1 MNHASAGAPL
11 DALPIPFRGN
21 GVSGIKLIV
30 VLTSVALG
38 LFHLYTS
45 AFGILEGYLQRSLH
59 FGAVLL
65 LVFLIKPF
73 GSGEKWKRL
82 GFSYIPFNLVPAVLV
97 VVMVLYQTQD
107 TQDLLTRADDASATD
122 IFFGITLTLL
132 SIEACRRAV
141 GLPLAIVTSFFLFYV
156 WAGRSMPDFIAH
168 AGMSISEIAEFQ
180 FLGFQGIYNIPLG
193 VMSTFIILFIL
204 FGAFLEASGA
214 GTFFIQLASST
225 MGHRVGGP
233 AKSAVVASG
242 LLGSLTGSV
251 VANVLT
257 TGSFTI
263 PLMRDSGYRPAFA
276 GAVEAAASSGGQI
289 MPPIMGASA
298 FLMAQFLGVSYG
310 TVALAAV
317 LPAILYFLSV
327 GWFVQLEAKRS
338 RLPRI
343 PREDLPSV
351 RGVLQKGWYLL
362 IPLLVII
369 FFLVSGYSA
378 IYAGLAGIITI
389 FGVSFFNPESRI
401 TPSKFIWALGKAAG
415 SAITVS
421 VATAN
426 AGIIMGAVA
435 QSGLALRLTS
445 VLVYL
450 SGGIFLITLLL
461 AMVACVILGMGMPTA
476 GAYVIVATLG
486 APALVDMGVDPMSAH
501 MFIFYFAALSAVTPP
516 VALAAYAAA
525 GLAGS
530 EPWKTGLIAFQ
541 ISIAGFIIPFVVV
554 FEPSLLLK
562 GNMFSAL
569 LAFSSVA
576 LATFCIAAAIVGFA
590 WRDLKILTRW
600 LFFSAGILLIGVN
613 SWSMLGGMGIFAFL
627 CVTDWKNVTGS
638 SERA

>member
-1 MNHASAGAPL
+1 MNETSARAPL
-11 DALPIPFRGN
+11 EALPIPFRGT
-21 GVSGIKLIV
+21 GASWIKYTA
-30 VLTSVALG
+30 VLTSVVFG

-59 FGAVLL
+59 LGAILF

-73 GSGEKWKRL
+73 GKKDRWTRL
-82 GFSYIPFNLVPAVLV
+82 GAGYIISNLIPAILV
-97 VVMVLYQTQD
+97 IAMVLYQTQD
-107 TQDLLTRADDASATD
+107 TQDLLTRADDATSAD

-132 SIEACRRAV
+132 TLEACRRAV
-141 GLPLAIVTSFFLFYV
+141 GLPLTIVTIFFLFYV

-168 AGMSISEIAEFQ
+168 AGMSVSEIAEFQ
-180 FLGFQGIYNIPLG
+180 FLGFQGVYNIPIG
-193 VMSTFIILFIL
+193 VMSTYIILFIL

-257 TGSFTI
+257 TGAFTI
-263 PLMRDSGYRPAFA
+263 PLMRDRGYRPAFA

-327 GWFVQLEAKRS
+327 GWFVHLEAKRN

-351 RGVLQKGWYLL
+351 REVLRKGWHLL
-362 IPLLVII
+362 IPLLVIV
-369 FFLVSGYSA
+369 FFLASGYSA
-378 IYAGLAGIITI
+378 IYAGLVGIISI
-389 FGVSFFNPESRI
+389 FCVSFFSPESRI
-401 TPSKFIWALGKAAG
+401 TPSKFVWALGRAAG
-415 SAITVS
+415 AAITVS

-426 AGIIMGAVA
+426 AGMIMGSVA

-445 VLVYL
+445 VLVFL
-450 SGGIFLITLLL
+450 SGGIFWITLLL
-461 AMVACVILGMGMPTA
+461 AMIACVILGMGMPTA

-486 APALVDMGVDPMSAH
+486 APALADMGVDPMSAH
-501 MFIFYFAALSAVTPP
+501 MFIFYFAALSSVTPP

-530 EPWKTGLIAFQ
+530 DPWKTGLAAFQ
-541 ISIAGFIIPFVVV
+541 ISIAGFIIPFVIVY
-554 FEPSLLLK
+554 EPSLLLTGK
-562 GNMFSAL
+562 IFPAFM
-569 LAFSSVA
+569 AFSSVA
-576 LATFCIAAAIVGFA
+576 VATFCIAAAIVGFA
-590 WRDLKILTRW
+590 WRDLNVPARC
-600 LFFSAGILLIGVN
+600 LFFLAGVLLIGVN
-613 SWSMLGGMGIFAFL
+613 SWSMVVGIGIFAFL
-627 CVTDWKNVTGS
+627 GVAEWKHLAGF

>member
-1 MNHASAGAPL
+1 MNQTNAPL
-11 DALPIPFRGN
+11 EALPIPFRGIGAN
-21 GVSGIKLIV
+21 WIKFIALF
-30 VLTSVALG
+30 TAVAFG

-59 FGAVLL
+59 FGAILF
-65 LVFLIKPF
+65 LVFLIKPL
-73 GSGEKWKRL
+73 GKGERWTRL
-82 GFSYIPFNLVPAVLV
+82 GAGYIIFNLIPAILV
-97 VVMVLYQTQD
+97 VAMVLYQTQD
-107 TQDLLTRADDASATD
+107 TQDLLTRADDASSVD
-122 IFFGITLTLL
+122 IFFGIALTLL
-132 SIEACRRAV
+132 SLEACRRAV
-141 GLPLAIVTSFFLFYV
+141 GLPLAIVTVFFLFYV

-180 FLGFQGIYNIPLG
+180 FLGFQGVYNIPIG

-214 GTFFIQLASST
+214 GTFFIQLASAT
-225 MGHRVGGP
+225 MGHRIGGP

-257 TGSFTI
+257 TGAFTI
-263 PLMRDSGYRPAFA
+263 PLMRDRGYRPAFA
-276 GAVEAAASSGGQI
+276 AAVEAAASSGGQI

-327 GWFVQLEAKRS
+327 GWFVHLEAKRN

-343 PREDLPSV
+343 PREDLPSL
-351 RGVLQKGWYLL
+351 RKVLRKGWHLL
-362 IPLLVII
+362 IPLLVIVY
-369 FFLVSGYSA
+369 FLVSGYSA
-378 IYAGLAGIITI
+378 IYAGLVGIITI
-389 FGVSFFNPESRI
+389 FVVSFFSPESRI
-401 TPSKFIWALGKAAG
+401 TPSKFLWALGRAAA

-426 AGIIMGAVA
+426 AGIIMGAVT

-445 VLVYL
+445 VLVFL
-450 SGGIFLITLLL
+450 SGGIFWITLLL
-461 AMVACVILGMGMPTA
+461 AMLACVILGMGMPTA

-486 APALVDMGVDPMSAH
+486 APALADMGVDPMSAH
-501 MFIFYFAALSAVTPP
+501 MFIFYFAALSSVTPP

-530 EPWKTGLIAFQ
+530 DPWKTGLIAFQ
-541 ISIAGFIIPFVVV
+541 ISIAGFIIPFVIVY
-554 FEPSLLLK
+554 EPSLLLT
-562 GNMFSAL
+562 GNVL
-569 LAFSSVA
+569 PAFMAFFSVA
-576 LATFCIAAAIVGFA
+576 VATFCIAAAIVGFA
-590 WRDLKILTRW
+590 WRDLNIPARC
-600 LFFSAGILLIGVN
+600 LFCLAGILLIGVN
-613 SWSMLGGMGIFAFL
+613 SWSMVAGMGIFAL
-627 CVTDWKNVTGS
+627 LGIAEWKHLAGL

>member
-1 MNHASAGAPL
+1 MNDTNADAPL
-11 DALPIPFRGN
+11 EALPIPFQGN
-21 GVSGIKLIV
+21 GANWIRFIAGF
-30 VLTSVALG
+30 TSVAFG

-45 AFGILEGYLQRSLH
+45 AFGILEGYLQRSIH
-59 FGAVLL
+59 FGAILF
-65 LVFLIKPF
+65 LVFLIKPL
-73 GSGEKWKRL
+73 GMGKKWTRL
-82 GFSYIPFNLVPAVLV
+82 GAGYIIFNIIPAILV
-97 VVMVLYQTQD
+97 VAMVLYQTQD
-107 TQDLLTRADDASATD
+107 TQDLLTRADDASAAD
-122 IFFGITLTLL
+122 IFFGITLTLFTL
-132 SIEACRRAV
+132 EACRRAV
-141 GLPLAIVTSFFLFYV
+141 GLPLTIVTTLFLFYV

-180 FLGFQGIYNIPLG
+180 FLGFQGVYNIPIG
-193 VMSTFIILFIL
+193 VMSTFLILFIL

-263 PLMRDSGYRPAFA
+263 PLMRDRGYRPAFA
-276 GAVEAAASSGGQI
+276 AAVEAAASSGGQI

-298 FLMAQFLGVSYG
+298 FLIAQFLGVSYG

-327 GWFVQLEAKRS
+327 GWFVHLEAKRN

-343 PREDLPSV
+343 SREDLPSV
-351 RGVLQKGWYLL
+351 RKVLRNGWHLL

-369 FFLVSGYSA
+369 FLLVFGYSA
-378 IYAGLAGIITI
+378 IYAGLAGIIAI
-389 FGVSFFNPESRI
+389 FSVSFFSPESRI
-401 TPSKFIWALGKAAG
+401 TPSKFIWALGRAAG

-421 VATAN
+421 IATAN
-426 AGIIMGAVA
+426 AGIIMGAVT

-450 SGGIFLITLLL
+450 SGGIFWITLLL
-461 AMVACVILGMGMPTA
+461 AMASCVILGMGMPTA

-486 APALVDMGVDPMSAH
+486 APALADMGVDPMSAH
-501 MFIFYFAALSAVTPP
+501 MFIFYFAALSSVTPP

-525 GLAGS
+525 GLAAS
-530 EPWKTGLIAFQ
+530 DPWKTGLIAFQ
-541 ISIAGFIIPFVVV
+541 ISIAGFIIPFVIVY
-554 FEPSLLLK
+554 EPSLLLT
-562 GNMFSAL
+562 GNVFSAF
-569 LAFSSVA
+569 LAFASVA
-576 LATFCIAAAIVGFA
+576 LSTFCIAAAIVGFA
-590 WRDLKILTRW
+590 WRDLNFPARC
-600 LFFSAGILLIGVN
+600 LFLSAGIFLIGVN
-613 SWSMLGGMGIFAFL
+613 SWSMVVGMGIFAFL
-627 CVTDWKNVTGS
+627 CIAEWKHLAGFP
-638 SERA
+638 ERT